1 MCVGACNYMGG
12 YSYWYWCNVR
22 DAGRDVAN
30 MNLRKAISA
39 ALDREQIISTVYKN
53 DNEPSPCMAYGI
65 SGVNTQTFGEAVVA
79 ANGGNPLYAP
89 TADLDSAK
97 EYLAKALEELGYK
110 DASEVS
116 LCLMTSEGTQ
126 NELLS
131 QVVQEQLR
139 KSLGLNVTIE
149 VLTITEWRAR
159 RNSLDFDVCFGGWG
173 PDYND
178 PMTDLDL
185 MVSTNGNNHTGYASE
200 EYDALIES
208 TKTERDAA
216 AREQIFVQ
224 AEMKVAEDMPVIPV
238 YWRHEDYAVSEKLVE
253 GYARKPFQAYNFIY
267 TKLAD

>member
-1 MCVGACNYMGG
+1 M
-12 YSYWYWCNVR
+12 
-22 DAGRDVAN
+22 
-30 MNLRKAISA
+30 
-39 ALDREQIISTVYKN
+39 
-53 DNEPSPCMAYGI
+53 
-65 SGVNTQTFGEAVVA
+65 
-79 ANGGNPLYAP
+79 
-89 TADLDSAK
+89 
-97 EYLAKALEELGYK
+97 
-110 DASEVS
+110 
-116 LCLMTSEGTQ
+116 
-126 NELLS
+126 
-131 QVVQEQLR
+131 
-139 KSLGLNVTIE
+139 
-149 VLTITEWRAR
+149 LTITEWRAR

>member
-1 MCVGACNYMGG
+1 MGG

-30 MNLRKAISA
+30 LNLRKAISA

-53 DNEPSPCMAYGI
+53 DNEPSPCLAYGI
-65 SGVNTQTFGEAVVA
+65 SGVNTQTFGEARGCGQRRQPAVR
-79 ANGGNPLYAP
+79 
-89 TADLDSAK
+89 ADRRSGQRE

-149 VLTITEWRAR
+149 VLTITEWRAPPQFAG
-159 RNSLDFDVCFGGWG
+159 L
-173 PDYND
+173 
-178 PMTDLDL
+178 
-185 MVSTNGNNHTGYASE
+185 
-200 EYDALIES
+200 
-208 TKTERDAA
+208 
-216 AREQIFVQ
+216 
-224 AEMKVAEDMPVIPV
+224 
-238 YWRHEDYAVSEKLVE
+238 
-253 GYARKPFQAYNFIY
+253 
-267 TKLAD
+267 